1 MEQASDERIARA
13 LYQALDGRHTH
24 ALAPFLG
31 DASLLHVSGGS
42 GLAGDYQGQEAILG
56 LLHRMEELTG
66 GTLRYGESGLTVD
79 AGGAVVLQGRVAAGR
94 RGRRLKATA
103 RIAVTLEDGVL
114 REIRLAY
121 LDQSAFD
128 GFWS

>member
-1 MEQASDERIARA
+1 MEQTSDEHIARA
-13 LYQALDGRHTH
+13 LYQALDGQRTH
-24 ALAPFLG
+24 ALAAFLD
-31 DASLLHVSGGS
+31 DASLLHVSGES

-56 LLHRMEELTG
+56 LLRRMGELTG
-66 GTLRYGESGLTVD
+66 GTLRYGESSMTAD